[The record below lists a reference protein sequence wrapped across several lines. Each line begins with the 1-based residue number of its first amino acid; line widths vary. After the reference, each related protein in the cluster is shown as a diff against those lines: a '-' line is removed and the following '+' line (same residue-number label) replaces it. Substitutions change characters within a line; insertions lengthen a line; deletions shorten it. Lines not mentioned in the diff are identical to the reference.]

1 MKQGFKFNSISE
13 AIRDIRAG
21 KMVIVVDDENRE
33 NEGDLVMAAARVT
46 PAAVNFMAKE
56 GRGLVC
62 ASLSQQR
69 LETLDLGP
77 MVERNTAKLGTNFAI
92 SVDAVKGTTTGISA
106 HDRAATIKTL
116 IHPKTQPSDLARPG
130 HVFPLMSAEGGVL
143 RRTGHTE
150 AALDLAR
157 LAGLYPAGVICE
169 IISDDG
175 TMARGAK
182 LFAFAFKH
190 KLKIITIK
198 DLIEYRRK
206 KEKLVMP
213 VLETKLPTKYGQ
225 FRLVVYEDLI
235 ENYHHLA
242 LIKGAVKNRKNILV
256 RVHSQ
261 CLTGDILGSSR
272 CDCGDQLAAALKMID
287 QEGQGVFL
295 YMRQEGRGIG
305 LFNKLKAYKLQD
317 QGMDTIEANLA
328 LGFAA
333 DERDY
338 GIGAQILAD
347 LGLSG
352 IKLITNNPDKIAGL
366 EGYGLKIVKR
376 IAIQVP
382 CNPTNARYMK
392 TKRDKMGHML
402 DKDFCLN

>member
-1 MKQGFKFNSISE
+1 MRKIFNSIPE
-13 AIRDIRAG
+13 AVRDIRAG
-21 KMVIVVDDENRE
+21 RMVVVVDDENRE
-33 NEGDLVMAAARVT
+33 NEGDLVMAASRVT
-46 PAAVNFMAKE
+46 PAAVNFMARE

-62 ASLSQQR
+62 VSLTQSR
-69 LETLDLGP
+69 LEQLELGP
-77 MVERNTAKLGTNFAI
+77 MVERNTAKLGTNFAV

-106 HDRAATIKTL
+106 HDRAATIRTL
-116 IHPKTQPSDLARPG
+116 INLRTRPSDLARPG

-143 RRTGHTE
+143 RRAGHTE

-175 TMARGAK
+175 TMARGETLA
-182 LFAFAFKH
+182 AFARKH
-190 KLKIITIK
+190 RLKMITIK
-198 DLIEYRRK
+198 ALIEHRRRK
-206 KEKLVMP
+206 ERLVRP
-213 VLETKLPTKYGQ
+213 VLETKLPTKYGA
-225 FRLVVYEDLI
+225 FRLVVYEDLV

-242 LIKGAVKNRKNILV
+242 LVKGTVRNRKRVLV

-272 CDCGDQLAAALKMID
+272 CDCGDQLAAAMRMID
-287 QEGQGVFL
+287 RQGQGVFL

-305 LFNKLKAYKLQD
+305 LFNKLKAYRLQD
-317 QGMDTIEANLA
+317 RGMDTIEANLA

-347 LGLSG
+347 LGLSS
-352 IKLITNNPDKIAGL
+352 IRLITNNPAKIAGL
-366 EGYGLKIVKR
+366 EGYGLKIAERVSV
-376 IAIQVP
+376 QVP
-382 CNPTNARYMK
+382 CNPANARYLR
-392 TKRDKMGHML
+392 TKRDKMGHLL

>member
-1 MKQGFKFNSISE
+1 MKRGFKFNTIPE
-13 AIRDIRAG
+13 AIKDIRAG
-21 KMVIVVDDENRE
+21 RMIIVVDDENRE
-33 NEGDLVMAAARVT
+33 NEGDLVMAAAKVT

-56 GRGLVC
+56 GRGLIC
-62 ASLSQQR
+62 TSLSRQR
-69 LETLDLGP
+69 LEQLNLGL

-116 IHPKTQPSDLARPG
+116 INPKSQPVDLARPG

-143 RRTGHTE
+143 RRAGHTE

-175 TMARGAK
+175 TMARGNT
-182 LFAFAFKH
+182 LFAFARKH
-190 KLKIITIK
+190 KLKIVTIK

-206 KEKLVMP
+206 KEKLVVP
-213 VLETKLPTKYGQ
+213 VLETKLPTKYGE
-225 FRLVVYEDLI
+225 FRLVVYEDMV

-242 LIKGAVKNRKNILV
+242 LVKGTVKNRKNVLV

-261 CLTGDILGSSR
+261 CLTGDILGSNR
-272 CDCGDQLAAALKMID
+272 CDCGDQLAAAMKMINK
-287 QEGQGVFL
+287 EGQGVFL

-347 LGLSG
+347 LGLSS
-352 IKLITNNPDKIAGL
+352 ILLITNNPDKIAGL
-366 EGYGLKIVKR
+366 EGYGLKIVRR
-376 IAIQVP
+376 IAVQVP
-382 CNPTNARYMK
+382 CNPANAKYMK
-392 TKRDKMGHML
+392 TKRDKMGHLL